1 MRQESDLFCLHKCMC
16 APFFLLV
23 CAPCV
28 CVYSC
33 ARLCLQGQS
42 KWRCIIRNHSE
53 HGHCSSQARQSDHLR
68 GCPVYGLWPKASCLL
83 LYASLALYPLM
94 PLSNAHKTPG
104 SHGHHP
110 LSSLSSPCPFS
121 SLPLLPPVLY
131 LHGGRKDKVMKI
143 NIEKWKWK
151 RERDRESWNEPSH
164 LDISPWAAVV
174 RG

>member
-1 MRQESDLFCLHKCMC
+1 MC
-16 APFFLLV
+16 SPFLSACVCPLCV
-23 CAPCV
+23 CA
-28 CVYSC
+28 YSC
-33 ARLCLQGQS
+33 ARMCLQGQS

-68 GCPVYGLWPKASCLL
+68 GCLVHGLWPKASCLL
-83 LYASLALYPLM
+83 LYASLPLYPLM
-94 PLSNAHKTPG
+94 PLSNAHKNPG

-131 LHGGRKDKVMKI
+131 LHGGKRQGHEDKHRKVKV
-143 NIEKWKWK
+143 EE